1 MLQDMTEKLQE
12 TREQERINAEIQE
25 IKKKE
30 GEEVEVD
37 ANFGKPQENAAQF
50 KDMSSM
56 IKIGKKRTQPE
67 PNTNPS
73 EKIQSSL
80 EPDVTKRA
88 KVDQE

>member
-1 MLQDMTEKLQE
+1 MVDKLQE
-12 TREQERINAEIQE
+12 TRDQERINAELQE

-67 PNTNPS
+67 PISSSN
-73 EKIQSSL
+73 EKIQSSV
-80 EPDVTKRA
+80 EPDVA
-88 KVDQE
+88 KKPKLD

>member
-1 MLQDMTEKLQE
+1 MVDKLQE
-12 TREQERINAEIQE
+12 TRDQERINAELQE

-56 IKIGKKRTQPE
+56 IKIVKKRTQPE
-67 PNTNPS
+67 PISSSN
-73 EKIQSSL
+73 EKIQSSV
-80 EPDVTKRA
+80 EPDVA
-88 KVDQE
+88 KKPKLD

>member
-1 MLQDMTEKLQE
+1 MVFKLQE
-12 TREQERINAEIQE
+12 TREQERINAELQE

-67 PNTNPS
+67 PNTNPT
-73 EKIQSSL
+73 EKIQSSM
-80 EPDVTKRA
+80 EPELTK
-88 KVDQE
+88 KPKLD